1 MVHKRLEGSHSSLLS
16 PASLYLGLL
25 FQKPRW
31 FSLIGNMTFHILQQ
45 SSKVHKVGS
54 GDPTCN
60 PLALSLLWSAVWC
73 SGALP
78 SLPWS
83 PLPCWLITLLLCL
96 PVHIQ
101 LPLPFS
107 YRLVFIISFRGPW
120 NGSGSREISFASNKW
135 DSKVHTHTQSNT
147 SMLLEV
153 FQVSPR
159 FLRSGWRRPLHW
171 NSILLGYLGEAIFS
185 EYEVHLVN
193 SNMPYTN
200 FRQIMLNWKGLTDG
214 FNSWKCSTMECT
226 KALQG
231 GEALALPSEPYF

>member
-159 FLRSGWRRPLHW
+159 FSLKIRMKKTTALEFHPPGISGGSNLLRVWSTPGKFQHALH
-171 NSILLGYLGEAIFS
+171 
-185 EYEVHLVN
+185 
-193 SNMPYTN
+193 
-200 FRQIMLNWKGLTDG
+200 
-214 FNSWKCSTMECT
+214 
-226 KALQG
+226 
-231 GEALALPSEPYF
+231 